1 MVEIST
7 FGAIFGLAFAV
18 FLIFKKLN
26 PVYSMI
32 GGALVGGLAGGA
44 SLTKT
49 VDILIGGAESIVP
62 AVVRVLCAGIFAG
75 VIIETGA
82 ANKIADRIIKRLGED
97 FAMLAIILSAMI
109 ICAVG
114 VLLPV
119 SVITIAPIALVLGE
133 KANFSKASV
142 LIAVLG
148 GAKSGNMLSPNPNT
162 IAIAD
167 GFKVDLSMVM
177 IHGLLPAISG
187 VIATYFIA
195 KILIKKG
202 DKIVLKHKKNEEKLL
217 PSFRASIL
225 GPVVVVGLLVLSS
238 VLKLGLDSM
247 LILPI
252 GGFISALAMK
262 RTNKF
267 LDYCTEGLNKMTGPA
282 ILLLGTGTLAGV
294 ISKSAL
300 SASIIGVLNNL
311 GIPGIFLASIAGIL
325 MGGASASVT
334 GGSVITSTVFSKP
347 ILALG
352 VKPIAA
358 AEMVHTG
365 VSVIDDLPHGN
376 LFHISAQSV
385 DYDIA
390 ERMKLIPYE
399 LLIGLTMNIVATI
412 LYGFVLN

>member
-7 FGAIFGLAFAV
+7 FGAIFGLVFAV

-26 PVYSMI
+26 PVYAMI
-32 GGALVGGLAGGA
+32 GGALVGGLVGGA
-44 SLTKT
+44 SLPKT

-82 ANKIADRIIKRLGED
+82 ANKIADKIIKKLGED
-97 FAMLAIILSAMI
+97 FAMLAIILSSMI

-119 SVITIAPIALVLGE
+119 SVITMIPIALVLGE
-133 KANFSKASV
+133 KANFSKSSV

-177 IHGLLPAISG
+177 INGIVPAISG
-187 VIATYFIA
+187 IIATYIIA
-195 KILIKKG
+195 KLLVKKG
-202 DKIVLKHKKNEEKLL
+202 DPIMLEHPKNEAQLL
-217 PSFRASIL
+217 PSFRAAIF
-225 GPVVVVGLLVLSS
+225 GPVVVVGLLVLNSILS
-238 VLKLGLDSM
+238 LGLDSM

-252 GGFISALAMK
+252 GGFAAAVVMK
-262 RTNKF
+262 KRDKF
-267 LDYCTEGLNKMTGPA
+267 LDYCTAGLNKMTGAA

-294 ISKSAL
+294 ISKSGL
-300 SASIIGVLNNL
+300 SGSIIDLLNQFGISGV
-311 GIPGIFLASIAGIL
+311 FLSSIAGIL

-347 ILALG
+347 ILDLG
-352 VKPIAA
+352 IKPIAA

-385 DYDIA
+385 NYEIKQ
-390 ERMKLIPYE
+390 RMKLIPYE
-399 LLIGLTMNIVATI
+399 LLIGLTMNVAATV
-412 LYGFVLN
+412 LFGFVLK